1 MSAENEAIK
10 TPTPDDWIE
19 PMPRPA
25 RIETMK
31 ATTLRLTTTGRKSGQ
46 ERSIVSCVG
55 PAVKTPFWLGVGWLV
70 LRACLSWLATAVG
83 APSVS

>member
-1 MSAENEAIK
+1 VSAENEAIK
-10 TPTPDDWIE
+10 APTPEDRIE

-46 ERSIVSCVG
+46 ERSIVIGYLEGG
-55 PAVKTPFWLGVGWLV
+55 PNLISTYERLGRGT
-70 LRACLSWLATAVG
+70 ATFER
-83 APSVS
+83 